1 MPRQYDMKLCKR
13 EIWRRSLI
21 EITTVIYVI
30 ASKLQLEV
38 TVQQQQI
45 VLKRL
50 PY

>member
-1 MPRQYDMKLCKR
+1 MKLCKR

-38 TVQQQQI
+38 TIQQQQI